1 MSPVIEWSIVTKVLS
16 KIPLNFCK
24 LCLSGKFYIIKSLGD
39 PNLLNKKSELVNI
52 CRHQSKLILESFK
65 KN

>member
-1 MSPVIEWSIVTKVLS
+1 MLS

-39 PNLLNKKSELVNI
+39 PNLLNKESELVNI

-65 KN
+65 KNRCSEGNETMD